1 APAELGSLPAG
12 GGGRRLAGAAFPAA
26 RSRALVAARTRPV
39 VAAGPAGHGLPPER
53 PRGPGLVR
61 LGRAAPAERSRMG
74 AGGPL
79 RDRLR
84 MGPGLGMDRQR
95 LCPAGGLCAPP
106 LPGLLTALVRR
117 PARAQGC
124 ELGQRAADAPPA
136 LPQLLPGAAPGRDR
150 GFSQ

>member
-1 APAELGSLPAG
+1 GTHPERNAPRHPRPPRGPLAARRRLDAGLAGAWLRLRQRTAGTAPPPAALLHRCAPAELGGLPAG

-39 VAAGPAGHGLPPER
+39 VAAGHAGHGLPPER

-84 MGPGLGMDRQR
+84 
-95 LCPAGGLCAPP
+95 
-106 LPGLLTALVRR
+106 
-117 PARAQGC
+117 
-124 ELGQRAADAPPA
+124 
-136 LPQLLPGAAPGRDR
+136 
-150 GFSQ
+150 